1 MLMSLDLKIVSPA
14 KVEYT
19 GNVERV
25 VVPGMSGMFEI
36 LTDHAPII
44 SALEPG
50 TVAYTDAEGEHD
62 MKVAS
67 GFVEVQKNKV
77 TVCVEF

>member
-14 KVEYT
+14 KVEYK
-19 GNVERV
+19 GSVERV

-50 TVAYTDAEGEHD
+50 VVAYTDAEGEHD